1 MTKRVLAGAP
11 ILIGSVLALAG
22 CTASLQKPAIEA
34 ATANDGARA
43 EAFEATLR
51 VLDENPGYVDEFFLL
66 ARRDHAPTLE
76 RFIENTAREASDREL
91 ARRLAAH
98 LVQHPA
104 SLEAIQVE
112 TFDAARER
120 PEARAAMAR
129 AVMQRPDMTAQVVA
143 EHPESL
149 RVVSAPL
156 VAAVLA
162 EHEARVAFLATMQ
175 AVSPAVAG
183 LLAKNPETL
192 TVLMRDVLDQGGVDV
207 VKKLVAEAVKP
218 DAP

>member
-1 MTKRVLAGAP
+1 M
-11 ILIGSVLALAG
+11 
-22 CTASLQKPAIEA
+22 
-34 ATANDGARA
+34 
-43 EAFEATLR
+43 
-51 VLDENPGYVDEFFLL
+51 LDENPGYVDEFFLL
-66 ARRDHAPTLE
+66 ARRGHTPTLE
-76 RFIENTAREASDREL
+76 RFIENTAREATDREL

-112 TFDAARER
+112 TFDAAREH

-129 AVMQRPDMTAQVVA
+129 ALEKRPDVAAQVVS

-149 RVVSAPL
+149 RIVSPPL

-162 EHEARVAFLATMQ
+162 HHESRVAFLAAMQ

-192 TVLMRDVLDQGGVDV
+192 TVLMRDVLEQGGIDV
-207 VKKLVAEAVKP
+207 VKELVAEALKSG
-218 DAP
+218 DR